1 MSEMTQSNSTFNDAG
16 IRPALRDKIL
26 FNQENNAVVIEELGI
41 CRGQVRVDMALVN
54 GTLHGYEIKSDRDSL
69 SRLLGQIEL
78 YGKVL
83 DHATLV
89 VGEKHIVDAFNMV
102 PEWWS
107 ILRMYPDESTPWF
120 YTLRTGFKNPNR
132 DARSLVEL
140 LWLEEAIELLETRN
154 ATKGVKSKPRRFVW
168 DRVCEHFNVDEIGA
182 VVRAKLKIRAGKLV
196 GSRLS

>member
-1 MSEMTQSNSTFNDAG
+1 MSEILRANSTFDDAR

-26 FNQENNAVVIEELGI
+26 FDQENSAVVIEELGI

-69 SRLLGQIEL
+69 NRLCGQIGL

-83 DHATLV
+83 EYATLV

-102 PEWWS
+102 PNWWS
-107 ILRMYPDESTPWF
+107 ILRMFADTETPSF
-120 YTLRTGFKNPNR
+120 YTLRPGIKNQNR

-140 LWLEEAIELLETRN
+140 LWLEDAIELLETRN
-154 ATKGVKSKPRRFVW
+154 ATKGVRSKPRRFVW
-168 DRVCEHFNVDEIGA
+168 DRVCEKFSVDEIAA
-182 VVRAKLKIRAGKLV
+182 VVRAKLKLRAGKLV
-196 GSRLS
+196 GSRQS